1 MDASL
6 ELLQSSGLSVSLGQ
20 ALSLILLS
28 IGLIC
33 VVKQSLRKRLRLP
46 PGPTGWPLIGSLPLL
61 GNMPHHSLYHL
72 SKQYGPIMYL
82 KLGTT
87 DTVVVSSPKIAE
99 ACLKT
104 NDLNFS
110 SRPGSSATKYIGY
123 DNKGI
128 VMAPYGPYWRM
139 LRKICNIHLFA
150 GKALDDLQPVR
161 QAEVGMLLKSIMD
174 HERQE
179 KAVNLGDLLN
189 ICTANVLGQIMLS
202 RRVFDSQGSTAGEF
216 RGMVV
221 EQMELAGKFII
232 GDLVPSLAWMDLQ
245 GLRSKMKNL
254 HNRFD
259 EFLSRMIKEHETA
272 SCTIGGR
279 ADFLSVL
286 WALRNDVDGEGGKL
300 TDTDIKALL
309 LTLFTAGT
317 DTTSSTVEWAIAE
330 LIRHPEMMRKCQQE
344 IDSVMRGEQR
354 RVKESDLQKLTYL
367 QAVVKET
374 FRLHPSTP
382 LLLPRLAAE
391 ACEIEGYYIP
401 KNARLMVN
409 AWGMQRDPD
418 VWERPLEFDP
428 NRFVGSNVDVR
439 GSDFQVIPFGAGRRI
454 CAGMSMGMRMVQLIL
469 ATLLHSF
476 DLSLP
481 DGQLPEKLDMVEAF
495 GLTMHKAVPLIVVP
509 AARLPLHLYN

>member
-46 PGPTGWPLIGSLPLL
+46 PGPTGWPLIGSIPLL

-123 DNKGI
+123 GNKGI
-128 VMAPYGPYWRM
+128 VIAPYGPYWRM

-309 LTLFTAGT
+309 LV
-317 DTTSSTVEWAIAE
+317 S
-330 LIRHPEMMRKCQQE
+330 LI
-344 IDSVMRGEQR
+344 
-354 RVKESDLQKLTYL
+354 KL
-367 QAVVKET
+367 
-374 FRLHPSTP
+374 
-382 LLLPRLAAE
+382 
-391 ACEIEGYYIP
+391 IE
-401 KNARLMVN
+401 KNAISPSVLFGQILCSHRIFS
-409 AWGMQRDPD
+409 
-418 VWERPLEFDP
+418 E
-428 NRFVGSNVDVR
+428 
-439 GSDFQVIPFGAGRRI
+439 DFSCSVL
-454 CAGMSMGMRMVQLIL
+454 V
-469 ATLLHSF
+469 
-476 DLSLP
+476 
-481 DGQLPEKLDMVEAF
+481 
-495 GLTMHKAVPLIVVP
+495 
-509 AARLPLHLYN
+509 